1 MRRIAVGL
9 IGTGKHGARYAKH
22 VRADVPELALAAVS
36 RRDAAAGAEQ
46 ATAWG
51 CRFHADWRA
60 LVADPAVDAVVAV
73 VPPSL
78 HPEIAAA
85 VAAARKPLLIEKPLA
100 STGAAAR
107 DVVRVLRTA
116 GVPVFMAHT
125 LRWNSVVRTIRDRL
139 AEIGAIRALW
149 LNQRFEPSPLAWL
162 DDPARAGGGI
172 ILHTGVHAFDLV
184 RLLTGCEVTRVWC
197 RAACIDTRLTED
209 NFIATL
215 ELDGNP
221 ALVAVSGS
229 RSTRG
234 RSGLI
239 DVAGEN
245 GQLVGDHTHG
255 FAYRIR
261 GLDRTPL
268 AVPEPVPTVCEA
280 LRAFVRLV
288 LDGDAPPVALED
300 GARAVLIADACRR
313 AAESGAT
320 VPVEPLLDTSN
331 QRR

>member
-9 IGTGKHGARYAKH
+9 IGTGKHGARYAAH
-22 VRADVPELALAAVS
+22 VGADVPELVLAAVS
-36 RRDAAAGAEQ
+36 RRDAAAGAAQ
-46 ATAWG
+46 AATWH

-60 LVADPAVDAVVAV
+60 LVADPAVDAVIAV

-78 HPEIAAA
+78 HPEVATA

-107 DVVRVLRTA
+107 EIVRVLRTA

-139 AEIGAIRALW
+139 GEIGALRALW

-172 ILHTGVHAFDLV
+172 ILHTGVHSFDLV
-184 RLLTGCEVTRVWC
+184 RFFTGCEVTRVWC
-197 RAACIDTRLTED
+197 RGARIDTRLTED
-209 NFIATL
+209 NFVATL
-215 ELDGNP
+215 ELDRSP

-239 DVAGEN
+239 DVAGEH
-245 GQLVGDHTHG
+245 GQLVGDHAHG

-268 AVPEPVPTVCEA
+268 PVPDPVPTVREA
-280 LRAFVRLV
+280 LRAFARLV
-288 LDGDAPPVALED
+288 LDDQAPPVGLED
-300 GARAVLIADACRR
+300 GARAVFIADACRR
-313 AAESGAT
+313 AADSRDA
-320 VPVEPLLDTSN
+320 VPVEPLLDTAT
-331 QRR
+331 RPK

>member
-22 VRADVPELALAAVS
+22 VREDVPELVLTAVS
-36 RRDAAAGAEQ
+36 RRDAAAGAAQ
-46 ATAWG
+46 ATAWR

-60 LVADPAVDAVVAV
+60 LVADPGVEAVLAV

-78 HPEIAAA
+78 HREIATA
-85 VAAARKPLLIEKPLA
+85 VAAAGKPLLIEKPLA
-100 STGAAAR
+100 PTGPAAR
-107 DVVRVLRTA
+107 EVVRVLRAA

-125 LRWNSVVRTIRDRL
+125 LRWNSVVRTIQGHL
-139 AEIGAIRALW
+139 GEIGAIRALW
-149 LNQRFEPSPLAWL
+149 LSQRFEPSPVAWL

-172 ILHTGVHAFDLV
+172 ILHTGVHSFDLV
-184 RLLTGCEVTRVWC
+184 RLLTGREVTRVWC
-197 RAACIDTRLTED
+197 RAAHVDTRLTED
-209 NFIATL
+209 NFVASL
-215 ELDGNP
+215 ELDGSP
-221 ALVAVSGS
+221 ALVAVNGS

-239 DVAGEN
+239 DVAGEE
-245 GQLVGDHTHG
+245 GQLVGDHAHG

-268 AVPEPVPTVCEA
+268 AVPDPVPTVREA

-288 LDGDAPPVALED
+288 LDGDAPPAALED

-313 AAESGAT
+313 AAESGDA
-320 VPVEPLLDTSN
+320 VAVEPLLDTTARP
-331 QRR
+331 Q